1 MKAPSWNE
9 RFLAGTRGRIVI
21 LLRRASR
28 TVNQLAE
35 SLELTDN
42 AVRAHLATLE
52 RDGLVQQSG
61 LRRGSRKPHQAYDLT
76 PQAEQLFPK
85 AYGPILHQLL
95 DVLGQRLP
103 PAQVDEMLR
112 EVGHRLAAAHLP
124 AAQEGD
130 LETRIQKT
138 LELLGELG
146 GLAEREERDGK
157 LLIQGYSCPL
167 ADAVPGHPEM
177 CRMAETLLTEVIGVP
192 VEERCRR
199 GESPQCCFEVKAST
213 ASQSS
218 ERRRND

>member
-1 MKAPSWNE
+1 MRAPSWNE

-61 LRRGSRKPHQAYDLT
+61 LQRGSRKPHQAYDLT
-76 PQAEQLFPK
+76 PEAEQLFPK
-85 AYGPILHQLL
+85 AYGPILGQLL
-95 DVLGQRLP
+95 DVLSERLL
-103 PAQVDEMLR
+103 PAEVEEMLR
-112 EVGHRLAAAHLP
+112 EVGHRLAAGQSSA
-124 AAQEGD
+124 EGD
-130 LETRIQKT
+130 LETRVHKAI
-138 LELLGELG
+138 ELLGALG

-167 ADAVPGHPEM
+167 AAAVQGHPEM

-199 GESPQCCFEVKAST
+199 GESPQCCFEVKADI
-213 ASQSS
+213 ASLG
-218 ERRRND
+218 

>member
-1 MKAPSWNE
+1 MKTPSWNE
-9 RFLAGTRGRIVI
+9 RFLAGTRGRIVT

-61 LRRGSRKPHQAYDLT
+61 LRRGTRKPHQSYDLT

-85 AYGPILHQLL
+85 AYGPLLRQLL
-95 DVLGQRLP
+95 DVLGERLP
-103 PAQVDEMLR
+103 PAEVDEMLR
-112 EVGHRLAAAHLP
+112 EVGHRLAAGQSS
-124 AAQEGD
+124 AQGD
-130 LETRIQKT
+130 LEARIQKA
-138 LELLGELG
+138 LELLGALG

-167 ADAVPGHPEM
+167 ADAVQGHPEM
-177 CRMAETLLTEVIGVP
+177 CRMAETLLTEVVGVP
-192 VEERCRR
+192 VEERCKR
-199 GESPQCCFEVKAST
+199 GASPQCCFEIRANPASVG
-213 ASQSS
+213 
-218 ERRRND
+218 

>member
-1 MKAPSWNE
+1 MMKTPSWNE
-9 RFLAGTRGRIVI
+9 RFLAGTRGRIVT

-61 LRRGSRKPHQAYDLT
+61 LRRGTRKPHHAYGLT

-85 AYGPILHQLL
+85 SYGPLLRQLL
-95 DVLGQRLP
+95 DVLSERLP
-103 PAQVDEMLR
+103 PAEVEGMLR
-112 EVGHRLAAAHLP
+112 EVGHRVAAGHLP
-124 AAQEGD
+124 AAQGGD
-130 LETRIQKT
+130 LEERIQNA
-138 LELLGELG
+138 LQLLGELG

-177 CRMAETLLTEVIGVP
+177 CRMAETLLSEVIGVP

-199 GESPQCCFEVKAST
+199 GDSPQCCFEVKRT
-213 ASQSS
+213 AAVQG
-218 ERRRND
+218 